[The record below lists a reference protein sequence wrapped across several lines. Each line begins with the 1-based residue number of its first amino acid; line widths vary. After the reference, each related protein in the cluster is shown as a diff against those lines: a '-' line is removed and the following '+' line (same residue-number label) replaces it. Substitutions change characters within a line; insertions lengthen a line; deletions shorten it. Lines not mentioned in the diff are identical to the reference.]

1 MTVIINALHSLWRCV
16 FFTLAVAVAKPFTN
30 CMTMIVHM

>member
-16 FFTLAVAVAKPFTN
+16 FL
-30 CMTMIVHM
+30 H